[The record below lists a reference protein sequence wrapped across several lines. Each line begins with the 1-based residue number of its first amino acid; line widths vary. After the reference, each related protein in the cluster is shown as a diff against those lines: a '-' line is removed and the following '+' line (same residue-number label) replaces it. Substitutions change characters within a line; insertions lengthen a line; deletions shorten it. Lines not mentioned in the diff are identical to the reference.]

1 METPRRIPK
10 KKKNEREKNL
20 SVIMPLIQFNPLC
33 FIYRTSSL
41 SHSFLPLSLTFSQS
55 IHTYWIVR
63 TISSLFNSLGLVF
76 LLYFLLNFSP
86 PPVPFYFYFL
96 IITLFSF
103 FFLMMRPRKYS
114 ITFFTHFHDP
124 IPFRLFLQYINFSP
138 PSLFCNDSKFLSRND
153 FFFFPIYD

>member
-20 SVIMPLIQFNPLC
+20 SVIMPLIQFNLLC
-33 FIYRTSSL
+33 FIYRTSPL

-76 LLYFLLNFSP
+76 LLYFLLNFPP

-138 PSLFCNDSKFLSRND
+138 PSLFCNDSKFFKQKRL
-153 FFFFPIYD
+153 FFFSYL